1 MLIQHQKNHWKLYF
15 QDRETSISIAEVAT
29 GKTILEPETGDK
41 LITQF
46 DVGKIK
52 LRCFNGKYD
61 QVQVRIL
68 S

>member
-1 MLIQHQKNHWKLYF
+1 
-15 QDRETSISIAEVAT
+15 VAT